1 MIQPETG
8 SKIQRFSSG
17 DQAGNEVTCFDRGL
31 HGDYGSGGMVILLV
45 IGDGVD
51 MYIRIYIYTYTYTP
65 THPQIYVYNT
75 IMYICYITKLICI
88 IIYTYMIFQ

>member
-51 MYIRIYIYTYTYTP
+51 MYIRIYIYIYIH
-65 THPQIYVYNT
+65 THIHPHTHKY
-75 IMYICYITKLICI
+75 MYIIQSC
-88 IIYTYMIFQ
+88 TYVI